1 MAHQISAQ
9 PGIMSVTPYV
19 GGEGKTHGAN
29 HVTKLSSN
37 ENLLGPSPRAVE
49 AYREISGNLATYPDG
64 GHTALRQAIADVH
77 GLRADRIICG
87 AGSDEIL
94 SLLCQAYAGPGTEI
108 VHTEHGFAMYAIYA
122 KVAGSTPV
130 VVKEDTRHTDVDAL
144 LAAVTDRTRLMFVAN
159 PNNPTGTLIPD
170 AEIERLAASLP
181 PHVLLVMDGA
191 YAEFVREP
199 GYDGYASLV
208 KQRENVVMTRTFS
221 KVYGLGALRVGWAFG
236 PEHVIDVLGRVR
248 GPFNVTA
255 AALAAAEVAVRD
267 TEWTEHCVIQ
277 NEVWREWLARQLARA
292 GIASDPSHGNFICAR
307 FPDAATAQAADEA
320 LRKRGLIV
328 RDVQGYN
335 LPGCLR
341 ITIGDETATRAVAD
355 TLTQFMASR

>member
-77 GLRADRIICG
+77 GLHADRIICG

-94 SLLCQAYAGPGTEI
+94 SLLCQAYAGQGTEI

-170 AEIERLAASLP
+170 AEIERLADSLP

-248 GPFNVTA
+248 GPFNVTS

-292 GIASDPSHGNFICAR
+292 GIPSDPSHGNFICAR
-307 FPDAATAQAADEA
+307 FPDAATAHAADEA